1 MLDFDSV
8 LANSF
13 LDPPQRLRTRTM
25 DPLATIPADLR
36 FVGPYLQRARELAA
50 HEPIIAYYCQFYA
63 VKLALARGSQA
74 PETQAFLLGLVED
87 LEGKKAALGQEP
99 AILDD
104 ETGRGYLHDFAL
116 KVFYNADN
124 EDRAG
129 KASKKT
135 GLTFLAST
143 IFMELLRIFGDLP
156 SDVEEKLKYAKWKAK
171 EIVQALREG
180 RTPPAPGSLD
190 PSSTVVIDPLDEASP
205 PDQPLSDTCGPPV
218 AAPSTPPVLPT
229 PPPPSA
235 ALTKSTRA
243 APLQWTDSDDALSD
257 LDYSE
262 GELGMVDPDVAA
274 KAEKHTRFALS
285 AMQFDDVKAAIDNL
299 RQALALLR
307 PYDQRQA

>member
-1 MLDFDSV
+1 
-8 LANSF
+8 
-13 LDPPQRLRTRTM
+13 M

-36 FVGPYLQRARELAA
+36 FVGPYLQRARELAT

-63 VKLALARGSQA
+63 VKLALARGGQA

-87 LEGKKAALGQEP
+87 LETKKAALGQEP

-104 ETGRGYLHDFAL
+104 ETSKSYLHNFAL

-180 RTPPAPGSLD
+180 RAPTAGPPAPI
-190 PSSTVVIDPLDEASP
+190 PSQPSPTMVVDLPSDAL
-205 PDQPLSDTCGPPV
+205 PDQPSLDTSSPPP
-218 AAPSTPPVLPT
+218 AAHPTPPVLPT

-235 ALTKSTRA
+235 ALARANRA
-243 APLQWTDSDDALSD
+243 APLQWTESDDALSE

-299 RQALALLR
+299 HQALALLQ
-307 PYDQRQA
+307 PYDRRQT